1 MIEYLPRIVDRELEL
16 RLEASGATL
25 KNREEA
31 MAMLHDLDEMMG
43 ESK

>member
-1 MIEYLPRIVDRELEL
+1 MK
-16 RLEASGATL
+16 ASGATL
-25 KNREEA
+25 QNREEA

>member
-1 MIEYLPRIVDRELEL
+1 MPEYLPRIVDRELEL
-16 RLEASGATL
+16 RWEASGATL
-25 KNREEA
+25 NHREEA